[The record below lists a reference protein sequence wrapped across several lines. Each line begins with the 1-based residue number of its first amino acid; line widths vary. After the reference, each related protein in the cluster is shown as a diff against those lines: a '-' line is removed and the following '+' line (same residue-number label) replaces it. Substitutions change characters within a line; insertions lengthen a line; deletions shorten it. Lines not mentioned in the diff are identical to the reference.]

1 MWLEL
6 LRSFQ
11 PNFTADAQELG
22 MNNFPT
28 CHPWV
33 VSATGETSRP
43 VSLEPLS
50 REPHAAALLRS
61 PCESVLSVVKLLKN
75 KCSAYTST
83 HRWVITNLSLM
94 MAVEQL

>member
-6 LRSFQ
+6 FRSIQ

-22 MNNFPT
+22 MSNFPT
-28 CHPWV
+28 CYAWI
-33 VSATGETSRP
+33 VSAAGETSGP
-43 VSLEPLS
+43 ASLGPLS
-50 REPHAAALLRS
+50 IEPHAAALPHSL
-61 PCESVLSVVKLLKN
+61 CESVPGGVKLLKN

-94 MAVEQL
+94 TAVEQL